1 MNESKWNVVNW
12 VCCGGTVSVALSVV
26 FFFLRLPFPAQST
39 TCNWV
44 SIVILNIYHLP
55 INVFEW
61 SESAV
66 YRVPILPIV
75 VVPFCVY
82 IRVLRILLLYI
93 IISSPS
99 VQYVTAFPVV
109 KSAPNWQRHHTNG
122 TPDAAIVLL
131 ILARHLQSDCPVC
144 CSRSSGGDGGGSFN
158 RLSRH
163 VVLIVA

>member
-1 MNESKWNVVNW
+1 M
-12 VCCGGTVSVALSVV
+12 
-26 FFFLRLPFPAQST
+26 
-39 TCNWV
+39 
-44 SIVILNIYHLP
+44 IYL
-55 INVFEW
+55 NVFEW

-66 YRVPILPIV
+66 FRVLILPIV
-75 VVPFCVY
+75 VVPFCVFL
-82 IRVLRILLLYI
+82 RVLCILLIYI
-93 IISSPS
+93 KISSPS

-131 ILARHLQSDCPVC
+131 IPERHLQSDCPVC

-163 VVLIVA
+163 VVLIVTEGATKPEDQSRPGTRALWKDSSKISISCVVIG